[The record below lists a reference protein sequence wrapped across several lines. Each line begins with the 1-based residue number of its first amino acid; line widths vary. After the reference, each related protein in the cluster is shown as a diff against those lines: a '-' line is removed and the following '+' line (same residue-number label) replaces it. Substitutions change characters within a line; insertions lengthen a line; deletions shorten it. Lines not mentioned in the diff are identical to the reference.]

1 MIKYY
6 IPEINLRD
14 IRNKNNII
22 EKFENKFNKKE
33 IEEKRYISNDGFYK
47 LENDNLIK
55 YKLIEKSYIYYENF
69 LPNFSLIGL
78 DIYNKKIGETFS
90 IPNESNVINFKEIK
104 FNVGNSLNFIVFEI
118 YKNKIID
125 IYFLSNKK
133 LDEESVFFKN
143 DVSLFIEMLMS
154 D

>member
-22 EKFENKFNKKE
+22 EKFENMFNKKE
-33 IEEKRYISNDGFYK
+33 IEEKRFISNDGFYK
-47 LENDNLIK
+47 LENDSLIK
-55 YKLIEKSYIYYENF
+55 YKLIEKNYIYYENF

-90 IPNESNVINFKEIK
+90 IPNETNVINFKEIK

-133 LDEESVFFKN
+133 LDEESIFFKN

>member
-6 IPEINLRD
+6 VPEINLRD

-22 EKFENKFNKKE
+22 EKFENIFNKKV
-33 IEEKRYISNDGFYK
+33 IEEKRFISNDGFYK
-47 LENDNLIK
+47 LENYSLIK
-55 YKLIEKSYIYYENF
+55 YKLIEKKYIYFENF

-78 DIYNKKIGETFS
+78 DFYNKKIGETFS
-90 IPNESNVINFKEIK
+90 IPHESHVINFKQIK
-104 FNVGNSLNFIVFEI
+104 FNIGNSLNFIVFEI
-118 YKNKIID
+118 HKNKIID

-133 LDEESVFFKN
+133 LDEESIFFKN

-154 D
+154 N

>member
-22 EKFENKFNKKE
+22 EKFESKFNKK
-33 IEEKRYISNDGFYK
+33 IISEKRYISIDVFYK

-55 YKLIEKSYIYYENF
+55 YKFIEKQHIYNKNF
-69 LPNFSLIGL
+69 LPNYSLIGI
-78 DIYNKKIGETFS
+78 DFYNKKIGEIFS
-90 IPNESNVINFKEIK
+90 IPNESNVIDFKEIK
-104 FNVGNSLNFIVFEI
+104 FNIGNSLNFIVFEI

-133 LDEESVFFKN
+133 LNEESIFFKN

-154 D
+154 N